1 MTGILEISIYGNL
14 LRSWLALIGVVTV
27 VTLSVAVARRLVMQR
42 FTARP
47 PSPGATRTLFIEG
60 LQKLRLP
67 VVLIMAL
74 YGASRPLI
82 FPERVDSLLHGLAV
96 LAVFVQV
103 ASWADLAARF
113 LLARYLRTTSEGDG
127 RATTVTVLGIL
138 ARLTLLTILLL
149 VTLENLGINITAL
162 VAGLG
167 IGGIAIALASQ
178 TVLADLFASVSI
190 VFDKPFVVGDF
201 IVVDTFMGVVEHV
214 GLKTTRVRS
223 LAGEQIVLPNA
234 DLLKSRIRNYKRMYE
249 RRVVFSVGVVPD
261 TPHAALTAIPGLIR
275 TIVEAQPQTRFE
287 RAHLAA
293 YTESA
298 ILFEVVYN
306 IPTADHKVY
315 MDLQQ
320 AIYLGIDEH
329 FRKEGIMI
337 RAANTQHIS
346 A

>member
-1 MTGILEISIYGNL
+1 M
-14 LRSWLALIGVVTV
+14 
-27 VTLSVAVARRLVMQR
+27 
-42 FTARP
+42 
-47 PSPGATRTLFIEG
+47 
-60 LQKLRLP
+60 
-67 VVLIMAL
+67 
-74 YGASRPLI
+74 
-82 FPERVDSLLHGLAV
+82 
-96 LAVFVQV
+96 
-103 ASWADLAARF
+103 
-113 LLARYLRTTSEGDG
+113 
-127 RATTVTVLGIL
+127 
-138 ARLTLLTILLL
+138 TLLTVLLL

-223 LAGEQIVLPNA
+223 HAGEQIVLPNA
-234 DLLKSRIRNYKRMYE
+234 DLLKSRIRNYKRMYQ
-249 RRVVFSVGVVPD
+249 RRVVFTVGVAPD
-261 TPHAALTAIPGLIR
+261 TPHAALTVIPGLIR

-293 YTESA
+293 YTASA

-306 IPTADHKVY
+306 IPTADHRIY

-320 AIYLGIDEH
+320 AIYLGIDERL
-329 FRKEGIMI
+329 RKDGIMI
-337 RAANTQHIS
+337 RTADTQRLS

>member
-1 MTGILEISIYGNL
+1 
-14 LRSWLALIGVVTV
+14 
-27 VTLSVAVARRLVMQR
+27 
-42 FTARP
+42 
-47 PSPGATRTLFIEG
+47 
-60 LQKLRLP
+60 
-67 VVLIMAL
+67 MAL

-113 LLARYLRTTSEGDG
+113 LLARYVRTTSEGDG
-127 RATTVTVLGIL
+127 TRATTVTVLGIL
-138 ARLTLLTILLL
+138 VRLTLLTILLL

-178 TVLADLFASVSI
+178 TLLADLFASVSI

-201 IVVDTFMGVVEHV
+201 IVVDTFTGVVEHV

-234 DLLKSRIRNYKRMYE
+234 DLLKSRLRNYKRMYE

-261 TPHAALTAIPGLIR
+261 TPPAALTAIPGLIR
-275 TIVEAQPQTRFE
+275 TIVEAQPQTHFE

-329 FRKEGIMI
+329 FRKEGLMI
-337 RAANTQHIS
+337 RTANTQRIS